1 MSQKTSM
8 TVLALDLED
17 PSSSAGMI
25 SVARKLVPYLPTL
38 PNNKKQKTLVHGD
51 QGFFERGLC
60 IQLFFELLGLGNLNF
75 RGYYLPALW
84 KIILTPPSKG

>member
-17 PSSSAGMI
+17 PSSSAGVI

-60 IQLFFELLGLGNLNF
+60 IFFELLGLGNFNF

-84 KIILTPPSKG
+84 KIILTPPSEG